1 MHPPLANDEILA
13 TLRELA
19 AGVSTPLWLFG
30 GVAVDFLVGR
40 WTRPH
45 GDIDLNALASSRTRL
60 AEELALLGYHTADRG
75 WLTQWF
81 HTTTGRRLEIAFLE
95 HSDDGRTTLV
105 IRDGD
110 PVGIPGHYP
119 MVEGYLDANR
129 FATLYGVT
137 LRVSSPEGEWL
148 ARAAGLDAVGGRK
161 PEPKLEHDKRLL
173 EGLIP
178 ASRLAQLRALRTG
191 CSTIQPHPPS

>member
-1 MHPPLANDEILA
+1 MNPPLTNDEILA

-19 AGVSTPLWLFG
+19 TGVTIPLWLFG

-45 GDIDLNALASSRTRL
+45 GDVDLNALASSRARL
-60 AEELALLGYHTADRG
+60 TEELALLGYHTTDRS

-81 HTTTGRRLEIAFLE
+81 HATTGRRLEIVFLE
-95 HSDDGRTTLV
+95 PTAAGLIELV
-105 IRDGD
+105 IRPDD
-110 PVGIPGHYP
+110 PVGIPGRYP
-119 MVEGYLDANR
+119 MVAGYLDIAR
-129 FATLYGVT
+129 FASLDGVT
-137 LRVSSPEGEWL
+137 FRVCSPEGEWL
-148 ARAAGLDAVGGRK
+148 ARATGLDVVGGRH

-178 ASRLAQLRALRTG
+178 APRLAQLHALRTG
-191 CSTIQPHPPS
+191 HSARQPQSSS